1 MSKAPPEGRIPRHL
15 QGKDDP
21 VTDAFNLLGHAAS
34 LKISNSVTDMTR
46 EPLGDGF
53 DYVPSLAGEQQIVNH
68 QDDAIIELSWFA
80 KMLCVLRCPQ
90 HAKAPRA

>member
-1 MSKAPPEGRIPRHL
+1 MSKAPPEGRISRHL

-21 VTDAFNLLGHAAS
+21 VTDPFNLLGHAAS
-34 LKISNSVTDMTR
+34 LKILNSVTDITR

-53 DYVPSLAGEQQIVNH
+53 DCVPSMASEQQIVNR
-68 QDDAIIELSWFA
+68 QDDVIIALSWFA
-80 KMLCVLRCPQ
+80 KMLCVFHCPQ